1 MPGDLHTHTNFSDG
15 SSDIELLPLL
25 ARRAGLTSLAVSD
38 HDTELCIQYA
48 QQHPVDQGV
57 RLIPAVEM
65 TGFDTRRGR
74 RVHMLCY
81 CPELIPGLLAF
92 FQLMKDRRNAVT
104 SLSIDEL
111 EKMYPQFT
119 RAAAKAFSRRSGVT
133 YKTHLIRLLY
143 EYGYTDGIYKD
154 LYRELFGRGGKV
166 LHDPA
171 YEPLEKV
178 LDLIHEAGGV
188 AVLAHPSVYQSMEL
202 AEELASEGRIDGV
215 EIDHPRNTPEDRQ
228 ALHVLAERWNL
239 IVTGGTDFH
248 GMHMSKPTP
257 LGAFTTSDE
266 MIERIWKLA
275 EQKKQAKVVPHY
287 GKSDEF

>member
-81 CPELIPGLLAF
+81 CPELTPGLLAF

-104 SLSIDEL
+104 SPVSYTHLNRLSGCSCIPASGPWPDATVPKVL
-111 EKMYPQFT
+111 
-119 RAAAKAFSRRSGVT
+119 RRRSRIIPRRAFFHVPSF
-133 YKTHLIRLLY
+133 
-143 EYGYTDGIYKD
+143 
-154 LYRELFGRGGKV
+154 LFA
-166 LHDPA
+166 PC
-171 YEPLEKV
+171 
-178 LDLIHEAGGV
+178 
-188 AVLAHPSVYQSMEL
+188 
-202 AEELASEGRIDGV
+202 
-215 EIDHPRNTPEDRQ
+215 
-228 ALHVLAERWNL
+228 
-239 IVTGGTDFH
+239 
-248 GMHMSKPTP
+248 
-257 LGAFTTSDE
+257 
-266 MIERIWKLA
+266 
-275 EQKKQAKVVPHY
+275 
-287 GKSDEF
+287 

>member
-15 SSDIELLPLL
+15 SSDIELLPVL
-25 ARRAGLTSLAVSD
+25 AQRAGLTSLAVSD

-48 QQHPVDQGV
+48 LQHPVDQGV

-65 TGFDTRRGR
+65 TRFDTKRGR

-81 CPELIPGLLAF
+81 CPNLTPGLLAF

-104 SLSIDEL
+104 SMSIDEL
-111 EKMYPQFT
+111 EQMYPQFT
-119 RAAAKAFSRRSGVT
+119 RQAAKDFSRRSGVT

-171 YEPLEKV
+171 YESVETV
-178 LDLIHEAGGV
+178 LDLIHEAKGV
-188 AVLAHPSVYQSMEL
+188 AVLAHPSVYKSMEL
-202 AEELASEGRIDGV
+202 AEELAAAGQIDGV
-215 EIDHPRNTPEDRQ
+215 EIDHPRNVSEDREKLH
-228 ALHVLAERWNL
+228 ALADRYDL

-257 LGAFTTSDE
+257 LGACTTSDC
-266 MIERIWKLA
+266 MIDRIWQLA
-275 EQKKQAKVVPHY
+275 RERK
-287 GKSDEF
+287 G